1 MRIELDASFV
11 GEEGMVKV
19 WNETNGFLQVT
30 TEGHLL
36 PGKTTAWVTQNSAIS
51 ELADEGLLVIL
62 SKNGSQPTPP
72 KKNGKKAKV
81 AEELSPNIKEE
92 DLPVVQGETVPVV
105 TDKTV
110 PERSDS

>member
-62 SKNGSQPTPP
+62 SENGSKPTSV

-81 AEELSPNIKEE
+81 AEEPSPNIKEE
-92 DLPVVQGETVPVV
+92 DLPVVPDE
-105 TDKTV
+105 TV